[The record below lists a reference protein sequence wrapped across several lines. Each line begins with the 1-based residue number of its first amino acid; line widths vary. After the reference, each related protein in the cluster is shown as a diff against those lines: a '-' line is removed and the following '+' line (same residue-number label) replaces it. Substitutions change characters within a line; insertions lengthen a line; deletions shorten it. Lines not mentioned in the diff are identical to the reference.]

1 MEKKLTCPFVEVRS
15 DICPFCKSQKIELF
29 SFNGYPQN
37 YKKAVEEH
45 LRGNQVEFNK
55 YEIRAMKCR
64 SCNKEFVIDWSYGF
78 PRPLKITAKFNGF
91 ISEFLQGI

>member
-78 PRPLKITAKFNGF
+78 PRPLKTTAKFNGF

>member
-78 PRPLKITAKFNGF
+78 PRPLQTIAKFNGF